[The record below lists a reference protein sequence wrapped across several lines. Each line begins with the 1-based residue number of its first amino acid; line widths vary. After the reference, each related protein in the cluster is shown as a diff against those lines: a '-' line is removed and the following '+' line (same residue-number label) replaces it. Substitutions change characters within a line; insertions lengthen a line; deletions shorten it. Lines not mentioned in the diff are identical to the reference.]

1 MTTTSSFIEAQR
13 SIFASSPQTLSSEQR
28 RFSNRFPFDEN
39 HHLIAGTSGDSTT
52 TGTIQRKLQELQ
64 LSALP
69 VLEKAKYKA
78 EASLSPRRG
87 FIPSAP
93 ASSSSGIVSGAG
105 MKAISKG
112 NLRLGRSGGEERDGL
127 LLSDDDNVGQDSGD
141 DDDNNYIAALKGEG
155 CRIEGP
161 QTVLRDQMKWPP
173 GEGWNRL

>member
-1 MTTTSSFIEAQR
+1 M
-13 SIFASSPQTLSSEQR
+13 LSSEQR
-28 RFSNRFPFDEN
+28 RFSYRSPFDEN
-39 HHLIAGTSGDSTT
+39 QHLIAVTSGDPTT

-87 FIPSAP
+87 FIPSTP
-93 ASSSSGIVSGAG
+93 ASSSSGIVSGVG
-105 MKAISKG
+105 IKAISKG
-112 NLRLGRSGGEERDGL
+112 SLSLGQSGGEERDR

-141 DDDNNYIAALKGEG
+141 DDDNNHTAALGGEE
-155 CRIEGP
+155 RKIEGP